1 MGLSTNSK
9 EIKKKEMSKISSH
22 RHREKLKEA
31 KAAAKSATAVPE
43 VTQELI
49 EQLIV
54 RVDKLQEGMNLS
66 MAVIE
71 GLNRRVEELET
82 KRNPSTAGMFNASP
96 FHLPETVGNIADIA
110 IADVSAKSAS
120 SLK

>member
-1 MGLSTNSK
+1 M
-9 EIKKKEMSKISSH
+9 
-22 RHREKLKEA
+22 
-31 KAAAKSATAVPE
+31 
-43 VTQELI
+43 
-49 EQLIV
+49 
-54 RVDKLQEGMNLS
+54 DKLQEGLNLS

-82 KRNPSTAGMFNASP
+82 KRNVSTQGMFNASP
-96 FHLPETVGNIADIA
+96 FALPETVGVLADIA